1 MGWRIYISMGVEK
14 DKKKMIEEKPNK
26 KIQKLL
32 IEAANHHKNNHLKNL
47 EKVLRKII
55 LIDSNYFPAFFNL
68 ARLFEMS
75 KRFEKAIKFYKKT
88 LEINPNHL
96 ETILNLINCYE
107 DINELDKAIKV
118 SEDFCKL
125 HPDKYEVHY
134 AMGRLNH
141 KNGKNLDNAYNAYK
155 KTLSINNNFKYAKL
169 GLGKIYKSKGN
180 FREAKKTFQEI
191 IDSDG
196 NEIKAYYEITDF
208 LDDKEIKKNIKN
220 LEILEKNNKHKYK
233 NKIYL
238 YFTMGKM
245 FEKINNYS
253 KAIYYYNLGN
263 KLKRK
268 HIDYS
273 INYDEKKFNV
283 LKKTIDKFGTNKKK
297 NIGHKSSRPIFIVG
311 MPRSGTT
318 LIEQIVSSHSKVFG
332 GGELFFFTDIFQKD
346 LNLKKNKDFLEILKN
361 LTEKNFFDLGKKY
374 VDEIEKISKENMYL
388 TNKLP
393 KNFVNIGLIKLSLP
407 NARIIHCERNP
418 LDTCFSCYKTFFTE
432 GNHYSY
438 SLEDLGSFYILYK
451 KQMNY
456 YKKVFN
462 QQILNIKYEDVVA
475 DSEKETKKILNYLE
489 LGFEENCL
497 EFYKNKRHI
506 RTASLVQVRK
516 PIFKSSINSWLNYK
530 DFLKPL
536 TDKLNI

>member
-1 MGWRIYISMGVEK
+1 MGVEK
-14 DKKKMIEEKPNK
+14 DKKEMIEEKPNK

-32 IEAANHHKNNHLKNL
+32 IEAENHHKNNHLEDL

-75 KRFEKAIKFYKKT
+75 KKFEKAIKFYKKT

-96 ETILNLINCYE
+96 ETALNLINCYE
-107 DINELDKAIKV
+107 DINKLDKAIKI

-169 GLGKIYKSKGN
+169 GLGQIYKSKGN

-208 LDDKEIKKNIKN
+208 LDDKEIKKNIKK

-273 INYDEKKFNV
+273 INYDEKRFNA

-297 NIGHKSSRPIFIVG
+297 NIGHKSARPIFIVG

-332 GGELFFFTDIFQKD
+332 GGELLLFTDVFQKE

-393 KNFVNIGLIKLSLP
+393 KNFINIGLIKLSLP

-432 GNHYSY
+432 GNHYCY
-438 SLEDLGSFYILYK
+438 SLEELGSFYILYK

-475 DSEKETKKILNYLE
+475 DTEKETKKILNYLE

-497 EFYKNKRHI
+497 EFYKNKRNI
-506 RTASLVQVRK
+506 RTASLVQARK

-536 TDKLNI
+536 TNKLNI

>member
-32 IEAANHHKNNHLKNL
+32 IEAANHHKNNHLEDL

-55 LIDSNYFPAFFNL
+55 LIDPNYFPAFFNL

-107 DINELDKAIKV
+107 DINELDKAIKI

-125 HPDKYEVHY
+125 HPDKYELHY

-169 GLGKIYKSKGN
+169 GLGRIYKSKGN

-220 LEILEKNNKHKYK
+220 LEILEKNNKQKYK

-245 FEKINNYS
+245 FDKINNYS

-273 INYDEKKFNV
+273 INYDEKRFNA

-332 GGELFFFTDIFQKD
+332 GGELLLFTDVFQKE

-393 KNFVNIGLIKLSLP
+393 GNFINIGLIKLSLP
-407 NARIIHCERNP
+407 NARIIHCERNS

-432 GNHYSY
+432 GNHYCY
-438 SLEDLGSFYILYK
+438 SLEELGSFYILYK

-475 DSEKETKKILNYLE
+475 DTEKETKKILNYLE

-497 EFYKNKRHI
+497 EFYKNKRNI
-506 RTASLVQVRK
+506 RTASLVQARK

>member
-1 MGWRIYISMGVEK
+1 MGWKIYISMGVEK

-32 IEAANHHKNNHLKNL
+32 IEAANHHKNNHLEDL

-55 LIDSNYFPAFFNL
+55 LINSNYFPAFFNL

-75 KRFEKAIKFYKKT
+75 KKFEKAIKFYKKT

-107 DINELDKAIKV
+107 DINELDKAIKI

-125 HPDKYEVHY
+125 HPDKYELHY

-169 GLGKIYKSKGN
+169 GLGRIYKSKGN

-220 LEILEKNNKHKYK
+220 LEILEKNNKQKYK

-273 INYDEKKFNV
+273 INYDEKRFNA

-297 NIGHKSSRPIFIVG
+297 NIGYKSSRPIFIVG

-318 LIEQIVSSHSKVFG
+318 LIEQIISSHSKVFG
-332 GGELFFFTDIFQKD
+332 GGELLFFTNIFQKE

-393 KNFVNIGLIKLSLP
+393 KNFINIGLIKLSLP

-432 GNHYSY
+432 GNHYCY
-438 SLEDLGSFYILYK
+438 SLEELGSFYILYK

-475 DSEKETKKILNYLE
+475 DTEKETKKILNYLE

-497 EFYKNKRHI
+497 EFYKNKRNI
-506 RTASLVQVRK
+506 RTASLVQARK

-536 TDKLNI
+536 TNKLNI